1 MPRVPSR
8 MRRDR
13 RPLMVKIRVVPTEGM
28 TRKELVR
35 RVGETVRTGIVARGI
50 EIHWLDWAK
59 GKPGRAHEGRVDG
72 DALEELQKF
81 YGAISKTGLRVE
93 RAE

>member
-1 MPRVPSR
+1 MPRVPGR
-8 MRRDR
+8 LRRDR
-13 RPLMVKIRVVPTEGM
+13 RPLMVKIRVVAREAMP
-28 TRKELVR
+28 RRELLR
-35 RVGETVRTGIVARGI
+35 RVEETIRTGMVARGI

-72 DALEELQKF
+72 AALEELQKF
-81 YGAISKTGLRVE
+81 YAAINKAGLRVE